1 MRATESECVVCLLQV
16 HLALKHLKDVV
27 SKNKLEM
34 LPGNGTIVL
43 EIVTNIV
50 ANLRNYFIDEQRYTQ
65 TLKIEIM
72 NAQK

>member
-1 MRATESECVVCLLQV
+1 MRGVSLLQV

-50 ANLRNYFIDEQRYTQ
+50 ANLRNYFIDEQRYTR
-65 TLKIEIM
+65 TMKIKRKYSNIGVI
-72 NAQK
+72 

>member
-1 MRATESECVVCLLQV
+1 MSLCLFQV

-50 ANLRNYFIDEQRYTQ
+50 ANLRNYFIDEQRYA
-65 TLKIEIM
+65 I
-72 NAQK
+72 